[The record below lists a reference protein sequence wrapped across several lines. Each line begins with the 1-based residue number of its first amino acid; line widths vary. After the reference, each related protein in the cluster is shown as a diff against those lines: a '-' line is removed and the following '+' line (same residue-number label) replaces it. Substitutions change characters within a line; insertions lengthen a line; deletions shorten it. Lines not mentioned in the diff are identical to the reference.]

1 MTKRALLSV
10 YRKEGIVDLARG
22 LAERGFEILSTGG
35 TAAELGKAEVKVTGV
50 SKATGFPEILDG
62 RVKTLHPGIHAG
74 ILARRD
80 APEHTAALEKHK
92 IAPIDVVVVNLYPFE
107 EKVAKGCTFEEAV
120 ENVDIGGPTMVR
132 AAAKNFRHVAVVVD
146 PADYGLLLEQLD
158 RDAGIDA
165 ATRLYLAQKA
175 FRHTGRY
182 EAAIAG
188 YFSQV
193 EEREGAYVP
202 AEADETFPYRL
213 SLTFEKVQDL
223 RYGENPHQRAAF
235 YSDLGSTLYSVAAA
249 RKMQGK
255 ELSFNNI
262 LDLDAAWRLA
272 TEIDDPACVIVK
284 HTNPCGTG
292 TGASPL
298 EAYERAW
305 ACDPTS
311 AFGGIIAF
319 NERVDAATAR
329 KVTGQFVEAVI
340 APGFEGEALKVL
352 GKKTNLR
359 VMNMDTTG
367 IHKASGFDL
376 RRVMGGLLAQQWDL
390 HRLERDRCE
399 VVTKRVPSEE
409 EWKAL
414 LFAWTV
420 VKHVKSNAIVFAN
433 AVQTVG
439 VGAGQ
444 MSRVDSARI
453 AAQKAVLPL
462 AGTVVASDA
471 FFPFRDGIDEIA
483 KTGADRDRPAGRL
496 RPRRGDDRRRRRARP
511 RHGLHRRPSLP
522 ALTPDPREARV
533 DLAAPVPPTKAG
545 GASPF
550 RSAREGG
557 GRSAQPLECRPEATL
572 AARTAA
578 STSAGAA
585 CAVPTFP
592 TTTPAA
598 QLARAAASGRLAPAA
613 RARASVAITV
623 SPAPVT
629 SNTSRAAASTCTG
642 GRPFSKR
649 LMPCSPRVTR
659 TARQPRSERTRRP
672 AARRS
677 PGPRTRSPVACSV
690 SSWLGVTTVTPRYW
704 RKWRTL
710 GSTSTGTRRRRARGR
725 TRLSSEAVTTPF
737 S

>member
-10 YRKEGIVDLARG
+10 YRKDGIVDLARG

-35 TAAELGKAEVKVTGV
+35 TAAELEKAGVKVTGV
-50 SKATGFPEILDG
+50 SKATGFPEMLDG
-62 RVKTLHPGIHAG
+62 RVKTLHPLIHAG

-80 APEHTAALEKHK
+80 SAEDRKALEAHG
-92 IAPIDVVVVNLYPFE
+92 IPPIDVVVVNLYPFE
-107 EKVAKGCTFEEAV
+107 DKVAKGCSFDEAV
-120 ENVDIGGPTMVR
+120 ENVDVGGPTMVR

-158 RDAGIDA
+158 REGGVDA
-165 ATRLYLAQKA
+165 ATRLFFAQKA

-182 EAAIAG
+182 DAAIAG

-193 EEREGAYVP
+193 EERDGAYVP
-202 AEADETFPYRL
+202 AENDETFPYRL

-262 LDLDAAWRLA
+262 LDLDAAWRLV
-272 TEIDDPACVIVK
+272 TELEQPACAIIK
-284 HTNPCGTG
+284 HTNPCGTAVG
-292 TGASPL
+292 SGPL

-311 AFGGIIAF
+311 AFGGIVAF
-319 NERVDAATAR
+319 NEKVDAATAK

-340 APGFEGEALKVL
+340 APGFEAEALKVF

-367 IHKASGFDL
+367 IHKATGFDL

-399 VVTKRVPSEE
+399 VVTKRAPSEE

-420 VKHVKSNAIVFAN
+420 VKHVKSNAIVYAN

-444 MSRVDSARI
+444 MSRVDSARF

-483 KTGADRDRPAGRL
+483 KTGATAVVQPGGSVRDEETIAAA
-496 RPRRGDDRRRRRARP
+496 DE
-511 RHGLHRRPSLP
+511 HGLAMAFTGVRH
-522 ALTPDPREARV
+522 
-533 DLAAPVPPTKAG
+533 
-545 GASPF
+545 F
-550 RSAREGG
+550 RH
-557 GRSAQPLECRPEATL
+557 
-572 AARTAA
+572 
-578 STSAGAA
+578 
-585 CAVPTFP
+585 
-592 TTTPAA
+592 
-598 QLARAAASGRLAPAA
+598 
-613 RARASVAITV
+613 
-623 SPAPVT
+623 
-629 SNTSRAAASTCTG
+629 
-642 GRPFSKR
+642 
-649 LMPCSPRVTR
+649 
-659 TARQPRSERTRRP
+659 
-672 AARRS
+672 
-677 PGPRTRSPVACSV
+677 
-690 SSWLGVTTVTPRYW
+690 
-704 RKWRTL
+704 
-710 GSTSTGTRRRRARGR
+710 
-725 TRLSSEAVTTPF
+725 
-737 S
+737 